1 MKYILAPV
9 DFSPVS
15 RTAAFYGAHMAAS
28 MNIDLHLLHVVQ
40 LPVVYGD
47 VPVPTGSYD
56 VVIEEG
62 KAEIAKIALELN
74 TALQS
79 QVNIHTEVKLGS
91 PVHELL
97 EMARHGKP
105 YAIVMGTQG
114 AGAVERFFLG
124 STTLAT
130 VEEAP
135 CPVIVVPPG
144 YQFAGVHKMGLACD
158 FKNVVER
165 IPEKTI
171 NHLLDDFGA
180 KLEIVH
186 ANPDYVEFEP
196 ATIEE
201 EVLVDTMFERHKA
214 KFHFLH
220 SGYTEE
226 SIMEFVAKE
235 KIDILIVIPK
245 HRGFFQSM
253 FAHHHTREFVLKA
266 TVPVMVL
273 HS

>member
-15 RTAAFYGAHMAAS
+15 RTAALYGAHLAAS
-28 MNIDLHLLHVVQ
+28 LNLELHLLHVVQ

-56 VVIEEG
+56 VVIDEG
-62 KAEIAKIALELN
+62 KAELAKVALELETSLN
-74 TALQS
+74 G
-79 QVNIHTEVKLGS
+79 QVIIHSDVRLGS

-97 EMARHGKP
+97 EIARNGKP

-124 STTLAT
+124 STTLAI
-130 VEEAP
+130 VEESP

-144 YQFAGVHKMGLACD
+144 YQYVGIHKIALACD
-158 FKNVVER
+158 FKNVVDR

-171 NHLLDDFGA
+171 NTLVDDFGA
-180 KLEIVH
+180 RLEIIH

-201 EVLVDTMFERHKA
+201 EVLVDTMFEKQKP

-235 KIDILIVIPK
+235 NIEMLIVVPK
-245 HRGFFQSM
+245 QRGFFQNM